1 MLITA
6 TRMLTG
12 PAGRVTTDGAVLV
25 RGATIAAAG
34 PRAEVA
40 RLADPGEPVSDHPG
54 ATLLP
59 GLVNGHVHLS
69 LDASPDPVGGL
80 RAAGAEALEADMT
93 ERAARLVRAGITTVR
108 DLGDRGGAAL
118 RLRARIAG
126 GEVPGPRLLTSGA
139 PLTPPGGHC
148 WFFGGEV
155 ADERAALD
163 AVRRHAE
170 AGVDLIK
177 VVASGGHLTAGAARM
192 WESQFSAAELRRIVG
207 EAHRLGLPVAV
218 HAHGTESIAAA
229 VDAGVDTIEHCTWMD
244 GSGRL
249 ERRDDVAA
257 RMAARG
263 IAACCT
269 TCGPDWRGTL
279 ASRGPRETRETYGR
293 LAWMAECGVPL
304 LPGTDA
310 GVSQS
315 GFDGMTGLLELYHW
329 LGFST
334 ARVLELATTGAARLI
349 GLGATTG
356 LIAPGFDADLLVV
369 DGDPLA
375 DLGALRRVRLV
386 VARGRVSTP
395 AGDVAAGHP
404 AP

>member
-6 TRMLTG
+6 ARMLAG
-12 PAGRVTTDGAVLV
+12 PAGEVTADAAVLV
-25 RGATIAAAG
+25 RGATIVAAG

-40 RLADPGEPVSDHPG
+40 RLAAPGEPVSDHPG

-69 LDASPDPVGGL
+69 LDASADPVGGL
-80 RAAGAEALEADMT
+80 LAAGDGALEAAVAD
-93 ERAARLVRAGITTVR
+93 RAARLVRAGITTAR
-108 DLGDRGGAAL
+108 DLGDRGGAVL
-118 RLRARIAG
+118 RLRGRIAA
-126 GEVPGPRLLTSGA
+126 GEVAGPRLLTSGA

-155 ADERAALD
+155 DGERAALD

-170 AGVDLIK
+170 AGVDVIK
-177 VVASGGHLTAGAARM
+177 IVASGGHLTAGAARM
-192 WESQFSAAELRRIVG
+192 WESQFSAPELRSIVG
-207 EAHRLGLPVAV
+207 EAHRLGLPVAA
-218 HAHGTESIAAA
+218 HAHGTASIAAA
-229 VDAGVDTIEHCTWMD
+229 VDAGADTIEHCTWMD
-244 GSGRL
+244 GAGRL

-257 RMAARG
+257 RMAERG

-279 ASRGPRETRETYGR
+279 ASRGPAETRHTYGR
-293 LAWMAECGVPL
+293 LAWMAERGVPL

-329 LGFST
+329 LGFPA
-334 ARVLELATTGAARLI
+334 ARVIELATTGAARLL

-356 LIAPGFDADLLVV
+356 RIAPGYDADLLVV

-375 DLGALRRVRLV
+375 GLGALRRVRLV
-386 VARGRVSTP
+386 VARGLTHRTP
-395 AGDVAAGHP
+395 ADLPHHP
-404 AP
+404 